1 MAHYALYLNPPRPTF
16 MQDMNDQ
23 ERAIMQQHVAYW
35 NRLLSEGKVLAFG
48 PVMDPEGVYG
58 LGIVEAE
65 SEAQVQAMI
74 EQDPANGLN
83 KYEYYLMRAIT
94 PAK

>member
-1 MAHYALYLNPPRPTF
+1 
-16 MQDMNDQ
+16 
-23 ERAIMQQHVAYW
+23 
-35 NRLLSEGKVLAFG
+35 
-48 PVMDPEGVYG
+48 VMDPEGVYG

-74 EQDPANGLN
+74 EQDPANGIN
-83 KYEYYLMRAIT
+83 KYEYYLIRAIT